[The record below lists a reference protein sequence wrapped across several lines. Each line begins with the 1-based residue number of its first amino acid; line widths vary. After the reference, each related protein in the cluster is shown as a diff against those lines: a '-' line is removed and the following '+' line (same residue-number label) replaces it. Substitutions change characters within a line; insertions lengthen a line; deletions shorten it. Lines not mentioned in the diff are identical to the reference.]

1 MSARLKELIRTIA
14 ERHMFGTR
22 DYSLTWDG
30 GQFDTSRSVHELLI
44 TVADGRQVTTQVI
57 HGGFL
62 RADSEIHLHDVGIA
76 FEYLNRRAS
85 IRQV

>member
-44 TVADGRQVTTQVI
+44 TVADGRQVTTQII
-57 HGGFL
+57 HEVVSKH
-62 RADSEIHLHDVGIA
+62 DSGTYVHDVGIA
-76 FEYLNRRAS
+76 FENLNRRAS
-85 IRQV
+85 IREV